1 MIFSD
6 LPLGNV
12 ETWFSAILGQAPNVY
27 ERSRRIVASLQL
39 DAGRE
44 PTGLDSKEEKLVRSA
59 IQEAA

>member
-1 MIFSD
+1 MTFRS
-6 LPLGNV
+6 LPLRDV
-12 ETWFSAILGQAPNVY
+12 EAWFAQVLGPASNSH

>member
-1 MIFSD
+1 MTFA
-6 LPLGNV
+6 PLTLR
-12 ETWFSAILGQAPNVY
+12 EIEAWMASALGAPANIY
-27 ERSRRIVASLQL
+27 DRSRRIVASLQL